1 MNKRQRS
8 STYRPKRRERSRSNN
23 SHRSELEYRPSRDE
37 LKFITRLR
45 TDLLEAVAERP
56 DFARF
61 SHTSADTTATILVR
75 FGIETF
81 NELRSTRADQRAHFI
96 ADAKKA
102 YGFKSMKFLH
112 EIFAAFPPV
121 KKREEYRCN
130 RI

>member
-8 STYRPKRRERSRSNN
+8 STYRPKRRERSRPNN

-81 NELRSTRADQRAHFI
+81 ENFARHGPTKELTLSLMPRRLMVLS
-96 ADAKKA
+96 
-102 YGFKSMKFLH
+102 
-112 EIFAAFPPV
+112 P
-121 KKREEYRCN
+121 
-130 RI
+130 